1 MVSPLRDSEK
11 ETLDFFKSVF
21 KELLRTESI
30 PKKQVNAEEHN
41 NLALVTTISTFNC

>member
-30 PKKQVNAEEHN
+30 PKKQVNAEEHH
-41 NLALVTTISTFNC
+41 NLGLVTTISTFNS